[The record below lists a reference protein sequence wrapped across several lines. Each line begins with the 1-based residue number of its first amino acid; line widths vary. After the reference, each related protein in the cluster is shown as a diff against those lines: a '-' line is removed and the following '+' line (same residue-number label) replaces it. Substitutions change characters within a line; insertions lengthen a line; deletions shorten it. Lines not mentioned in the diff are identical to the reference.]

1 VANDPEDP
9 EVLSSVAASISD
21 GALIEWEK
29 VARQVKQGDD
39 SVLDELRVLEQIA
52 KFHQSAQQGGTPVAD
67 SEPADP
73 ARWAHFIVL
82 GPIGRGSFGNVYR
95 AHDTKLQCDIALKLM
110 RDGSDSPANVSRVL
124 KEARLL
130 ARVRHPNV
138 VTVYGADRVDG
149 RVGLWM
155 ELVRG
160 TTLED
165 LLQRQG
171 TFGAREA
178 SVIGLDMCRAVAA
191 VHREGLIHGD
201 IKAHNVMREEGGRNV
216 LMDFGAG
223 KDLDLDFLR
232 AYIGGADDFAGTPLY
247 LAPEVFTGSARTK
260 ATDVYSL
267 GVLLFRLATKRYP
280 VEGETRAD
288 VDAAHQRHT
297 RTHLRDVR
305 PDLPDEFVTI
315 VERALD
321 PDPGKR
327 FETAGAFE
335 IALARFL
342 GASPEAV
349 PRPIEPR
356 LRRFGERHEVA
367 MFATAFAA
375 VVAIIVI
382 GAPVYWLATRTPAAP
397 PPTTAAT
404 TPSPAAAS
412 GTTAYTIDAGL
423 YRVSDTGEVKLR
435 PGDRVTPGDQLA
447 LQIQVSKPT
456 HIYVVNEDDKGES
469 YLLFPLPNQSVANP
483 IPAGRIVRLP
493 AAGADEPLY
502 WKVTSAGGREHFL
515 IFATPEPL
523 PAFDRMFAS
532 LPRPQVDAPVQ
543 ASPLPADAVGVL
555 RGVGGLSAPRASAS
569 RLTDQFATPLPQT
582 AETADGVWVRQI
594 TLENPR

>member
-1 VANDPEDP
+1 M
-9 EVLSSVAASISD
+9 AASISD
-21 GALIEWEK
+21 GALIEWDK
-29 VARQVKQGDD
+29 LARRVTGEDD
-39 SVLDELRVLEQIA
+39 SILNELQVLERIA
-52 KFHQSAQQGGTPVAD
+52 KFHLSAQEGGAANIAAAAD
-67 SEPADP
+67 DEANDP
-73 ARWAHFIVL
+73 RGWAHFLIL
-82 GPIGRGSFGNVYR
+82 GRIGRGSFGNVYR
-95 AHDTKLQCDIALKLM
+95 AHDKKLQCDIALKLM
-110 RDGSDSPANVSRVL
+110 REQGDSPANVSRVL

-138 VTVYGADRVDG
+138 VTVYGADQIEG

-178 SVIGLDMCRAVAA
+178 SVVGLDMCRAVAA
-191 VHREGLIHGD
+191 VHRADLLHGD

-223 KDLDLDFLR
+223 KDLDQELLR
-232 AYIGGADDFAGTPLY
+232 TYVGGADDFAGTPLY
-247 LAPEVFTGSARTK
+247 LAPEVFAGSPRTK

-288 VDAAHQRHT
+288 VEDAHRQHT
-297 RTHLRDVR
+297 RTHLRDLR

-321 PDPGKR
+321 PDPRKR
-327 FETAGAFE
+327 YQTAGAFE
-335 IALARFL
+335 LALARFL
-342 GASPEAV
+342 GAPVENVNDDSV
-349 PRPIEPR
+349 
-356 LRRFGERHEVA
+356 RRRA
-367 MFATAFAA
+367 PWIALAA
-375 VVAIIVI
+375 VLAGMVI
-382 GAPVYWLATRTPAAP
+382 GAPAYWLTTRTSSTPAP
-397 PPTTAAT
+397 PVSSTPPPVTARG
-404 TPSPAAAS
+404 AS
-412 GTTAYTIDAGL
+412 AYTIDAGL
-423 YRVSDTGEVKLR
+423 YRLSDTGEARLR
-435 PGDRVTPGDQLA
+435 SGDRVTPGDQLA

-456 HIYVVNEDDKGES
+456 HIYVVNEDDRGES
-469 YLLFPLPNQSVANP
+469 YLLFPLPDQARANP
-483 IPAGRIVRLP
+483 IPAGQIVRLP
-493 AAGADEPLY
+493 ASEAATQLY

-532 LPRPQVDAPVQ
+532 LPRPQLNAPVL
-543 ASPLPADAVGVL
+543 ASPLSPDAVGVL
-555 RGVGGLSAPRASAS
+555 RGVGGLSASPRASS
-569 RLTDQFATPLPQT
+569 GRLAEQFTTTLLQA
-582 AETADGVWVRQI
+582 AESADGLWVRQI

>member
-1 VANDPEDP
+1 VAHDPEDP

-29 VARQVKQGDD
+29 VSRQVKHGDD

-52 KFHQSAQQGGTPVAD
+52 KFHQDAQQGSTSGPGVAD
-67 SEPADP
+67 DEPADP
-73 ARWAHFIVL
+73 ARWAHFIIL
-82 GPIGRGSFGNVYR
+82 GRIGRGSFGNVYR

-110 RDGSDSPANVSRVL
+110 RDGSDSLANVSRIL

-130 ARVRHPNV
+130 AKVRHPNV
-138 VTVYGADRVDG
+138 VSVYGADQIGG

-191 VHREGLIHGD
+191 VHRAGLIHGD

-247 LAPEVFTGSARTK
+247 LAPEVFTGSSRTK
-260 ATDVYSL
+260 TTDVYSL

-288 VDAAHQRHT
+288 VNAAHQRHT

-305 PDLPDEFVTI
+305 PDLPDEFVAI

-327 FETAGAFE
+327 FQTAGAFE

-342 GASPEAV
+342 GAPAENV
-349 PRPIEPR
+349 DNGRVRPRAFPIA
-356 LRRFGERHEVA
+356 L
-367 MFATAFAA
+367 AA
-375 VVAIIVI
+375 VMVGIMI
-382 GAPVYWLATRTPAAP
+382 GAPVYYWRAPRTQVATEAPA
-397 PPTTAAT
+397 AAT
-404 TPSPAAAS
+404 TPSPAAPSSTA
-412 GTTAYTIDAGL
+412 AYTIDAGL
-423 YRVSDTGEVKLR
+423 YLVSDTGDVKLR

-469 YLLFPLPNQSVANP
+469 FLLFPLPNQSVANP
-483 IPAGRIVRLP
+483 LPAGRTVRLP
-493 AAGADEPLY
+493 AGGTDTPLY
-502 WKVTSAGGREHFL
+502 WEVTSAGGREHFL

-532 LPRPQVDAPVQ
+532 LPRPQLNAPIL
-543 ASPLPADAVGVL
+543 ASPLPADVVGVL
-555 RGVGGLSAPRASAS
+555 RSVGGLSAPRARAN
-569 RLTDQFATPLPQT
+569 RLTEQFATPLPQT

>member
-52 KFHQSAQQGGTPVAD
+52 KFHQGAQQGGALDAVGAD
-67 SEPADP
+67 SEAADP
-73 ARWAHFIVL
+73 KGWAHFLIL
-82 GPIGRGSFGNVYR
+82 GRIGRGSFGNVYR

-130 ARVRHPNV
+130 AKVRHPNV
-138 VTVYGADRVDG
+138 VSVYGADQVDG

-171 TFGAREA
+171 TFGALEA

-247 LAPEVFTGSARTK
+247 LAPEVFTGSSRTK
-260 ATDVYSL
+260 TTDVYSL
-267 GVLLFRLATKRYP
+267 GVLLFRLATNRYP

-288 VDAAHQRHT
+288 VEAAHERHT

-305 PDLPDEFVTI
+305 PDLPNEFVTI

-321 PDPGKR
+321 PDPRQR
-327 FETAGAFE
+327 FQTAGAFE

-342 GASPEAV
+342 GAPAENVDNERARPRVV
-349 PRPIEPR
+349 PIA
-356 LRRFGERHEVA
+356 L
-367 MFATAFAA
+367 AA
-375 VVAIIVI
+375 VIAGLVI
-382 GAPVYWLATRTPAAP
+382 GTPAYYWLTSRTPAAP
-397 PPTTAAT
+397 PPSTAAT

-483 IPAGRIVRLP
+483 IPAGRTVRLP
-493 AAGADEPLY
+493 GAGADEPLY

-532 LPRPQVDAPVQ
+532 LPRPQVDAPVL

>member
-1 VANDPEDP
+1 MTNDPEDP

-21 GALIEWEK
+21 GALVEWEK

-52 KFHQSAQQGGTPVAD
+52 KFHQSAQQGGTLDPDAAD
-67 SEPADP
+67 GEAADP
-73 ARWAHFIVL
+73 KGWAHFLIL
-82 GPIGRGSFGNVYR
+82 GRIGRGSFGNVYR

-130 ARVRHPNV
+130 AKVRHPNV
-138 VTVYGADRVDG
+138 VSVYGADQVDG

-160 TTLED
+160 TTLEE
-165 LLQRQG
+165 LLERQG

-247 LAPEVFTGSARTK
+247 LAPEVFTGSSRTK
-260 ATDVYSL
+260 TTDVYSL

-288 VDAAHQRHT
+288 VEAAHQRHT

-321 PDPGKR
+321 PDPRQR
-327 FETAGAFE
+327 FQTAGAFE

-342 GASPEAV
+342 GAPV
-349 PRPIEPR
+349 PVEDEQKDPPRRHAFPIA
-356 LRRFGERHEVA
+356 L
-367 MFATAFAA
+367 AA
-375 VVAIIVI
+375 VLAGLVI
-382 GAPVYWLATRTPAAP
+382 GTPAYYWLARRTPVAP
-397 PPTTAAT
+397 PPATAAT
-404 TPSPAAAS
+404 PPPPAAAS
-412 GTTAYTIDAGL
+412 STAAYTIDAGL
-423 YRVSDTGEVKLR
+423 YVVSDRGDVKLR

-469 YLLFPLPNQSVANP
+469 YLLFPLPGQSMTNP
-483 IPAGRIVRLP
+483 IPAGRTVRLP
-493 AAGADEPLY
+493 AAGTDAPLY
-502 WKVTSAGGREHFL
+502 WEVTSAGGREHFL

-532 LPRPQVDAPVQ
+532 LPRPQLNAPIV
-543 ASPLPADAVGVL
+543 ASPLPADVVGVL
-555 RGVGGLSAPRASAS
+555 RGVGGLSAPRASAN
-569 RLTDQFATPLPQT
+569 RLTEQFATPLPQT

>member
-1 VANDPEDP
+1 MADVPDDP

-21 GALIEWEK
+21 GALIEWDK
-29 VARQVKQGDD
+29 LARQVTGEDD
-39 SVLDELRVLEQIA
+39 SVLNELQVLERIA
-52 KFHQSAQQGGTPVAD
+52 KFHQSAQEGGAANIASAAD
-67 SEPADP
+67 DDATNP
-73 ARWAHFIVL
+73 RGWAHFLIL
-82 GPIGRGSFGNVYR
+82 GRIGRGSFGNVYR

-110 RDGSDSPANVSRVL
+110 RDQGDSPANVSRVL

-138 VTVYGADRVDG
+138 VTVYGADQIDG

-178 SVIGLDMCRAVAA
+178 SVVGLDMCRAVAA
-191 VHREGLIHGD
+191 VHRAGLLHGD

-232 AYIGGADDFAGTPLY
+232 AYMGGADDFAGTPLY
-247 LAPEVFTGSARTK
+247 LAPEVFAGSPRTK

-288 VDAAHQRHT
+288 VEDAHRQHT
-297 RTHLRDVR
+297 RTHLRDLR

-321 PDPGKR
+321 PDPRKR
-327 FETAGAFE
+327 YQTAGAFE
-335 IALARFL
+335 LALARFL
-342 GASPEAV
+342 GAPVENRNDDSV
-349 PRPIEPR
+349 K
-356 LRRFGERHEVA
+356 RRA
-367 MFATAFAA
+367 PWIALAA
-375 VVAIIVI
+375 VLAAMVI
-382 GAPVYWLATRTPAAP
+382 GAPVYWLATRTPATPARP
-397 PPTTAAT
+397 VAAT
-404 TPSPAAAS
+404 TPLPVAARGAS
-412 GTTAYTIDAGL
+412 AYTIDAGL
-423 YRVSDTGEVKLR
+423 YRLSDTGEARLR

-456 HIYVVNEDDKGES
+456 HIYVVNEDDRGES
-469 YLLFPLPNQSVANP
+469 YLLFPLPDHAVANP

-493 AAGADEPLY
+493 ASEAATQLY

-532 LPRPQVDAPVQ
+532 LPRPQLNAPVL
-543 ASPLPADAVGVL
+543 ASPLSPDAVGVL
-555 RGVGGLSAPRASAS
+555 RGVGGLSASPRSS
-569 RLTDQFATPLPQT
+569 SGRLAEKFTTTLPQT
-582 AETADGVWVRQI
+582 AESADGLWVRQI

>member
-1 VANDPEDP
+1 MANDPDDP

-52 KFHQSAQQGGTPVAD
+52 KFHQSAQQGGALDAVAA
-67 SEPADP
+67 ENEAPDP
-73 ARWAHFIVL
+73 KGWAHFLIL
-82 GPIGRGSFGNVYR
+82 GRIGRGSFGNVYR

-110 RDGSDSPANVSRVL
+110 RDGSDSPANLSRVL

-138 VTVYGADRVDG
+138 VTVYGADQVDG

-216 LMDFGAG
+216 LMDFGTG

-232 AYIGGADDFAGTPLY
+232 AYMGGADDFAGTPLY
-247 LAPEVFTGSARTK
+247 LPPEVFTGSARTK
-260 ATDVYSL
+260 TADVYSL
-267 GVLLFRLATKRYP
+267 GVLLFRLVTKRYP

-288 VDAAHQRHT
+288 VEAAHQRHT

-321 PDPGKR
+321 QDPNRR
-327 FETAGAFE
+327 FQTAGAFE
-335 IALARFL
+335 RALAGFL
-342 GASPEAV
+342 GASAENSNEDAA
-349 PRPIEPR
+349 PRPV
-356 LRRFGERHEVA
+356 L
-367 MFATAFAA
+367 ATALAA
-375 VVAIIVI
+375 VVAGIMI
-382 GAPVYWLATRTPAAP
+382 GAPVYYWLTTRTPVPTEAP
-397 PPTTAAT
+397 AAAT
-404 TPSPAAAS
+404 APSPATAS
-412 GTTAYTIDAGL
+412 GTAAYTIDAGL
-423 YRVSDTGEVKLR
+423 YRVSDTGDVKLR

-483 IPAGRIVRLP
+483 IPAGRTVRLP
-493 AAGADEPLY
+493 AAGANAPLY

-515 IFATPEPL
+515 IFAMPEPL

-532 LPRPQVDAPVQ
+532 LPRPQLDAPVL

-555 RGVGGLSAPRASAS
+555 RGVGGLSAPARTGG
-569 RLTDQFATPLPQT
+569 RLTDQFATPLSQT
-582 AETADGVWVRQI
+582 AESADGVWVRQI